1 MATPESPA
9 FEIGYLETLAQQ
21 PTRIHAIDPRAKL
34 LIALLYIL
42 VVMSFDQYAISGLIP
57 FLIYPAVMIAAANL
71 PVAYL
76 LKRVCWTLPFVGF
89 VAIFNPL
96 FDREIALRVGEIGI
110 SDGWLS
116 FLSILLRGA
125 FAVLSALILVATTG
139 FYGVCRAL
147 GRLGAPRLFVTQ
159 LLFVYRYL
167 FVLLDEA
174 SRMMRA
180 RALRS
185 FSGRGMGLATW
196 GALTGHL
203 LLRAIDRADRI
214 HAAMLSR
221 GFDGEIRLPRRE
233 RLRFADWLFF
243 VGWAGL
249 FIFMRMHNLSLILG
263 NALAALF
270 HSLTA

>member
-96 FDREIALRVGEIGI
+96 FDREIALRVGEI
-110 SDGWLS
+110 
-116 FLSILLRGA
+116 
-125 FAVLSALILVATTG
+125 
-139 FYGVCRAL
+139 
-147 GRLGAPRLFVTQ
+147 
-159 LLFVYRYL
+159 
-167 FVLLDEA
+167 
-174 SRMMRA
+174 
-180 RALRS
+180 
-185 FSGRGMGLATW
+185 
-196 GALTGHL
+196 
-203 LLRAIDRADRI
+203 
-214 HAAMLSR
+214 
-221 GFDGEIRLPRRE
+221 
-233 RLRFADWLFF
+233 
-243 VGWAGL
+243 
-249 FIFMRMHNLSLILG
+249 
-263 NALAALF
+263 
-270 HSLTA
+270 